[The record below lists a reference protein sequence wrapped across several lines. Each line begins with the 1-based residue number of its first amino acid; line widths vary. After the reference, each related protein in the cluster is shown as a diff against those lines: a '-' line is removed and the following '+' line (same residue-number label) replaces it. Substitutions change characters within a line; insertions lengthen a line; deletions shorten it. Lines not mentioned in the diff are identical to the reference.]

1 MSCSSIIST
10 NNNSTPSFKDRL
22 RCIGRQIK
30 HQRRLVHLAGRPFDY
45 FFKTIEKAIR
55 HVLARHAAKFLKPP
69 EELLR
74 LQAAGHRNLRIAWD
88 GFAVG
93 LSVARKQAMEEK
105 FG

>member
-1 MSCSSIIST
+1 MW
-10 NNNSTPSFKDRL
+10 
-22 RCIGRQIK
+22 RQLK

-55 HVLARHAAKFLKPP
+55 HVLSRHAAKFLKPP

-88 GFAVG
+88 GFAVELVYQWRG
-93 LSVARKQAMEEK
+93 SKQWKRSLDDCNTGGIETLW
-105 FG
+105 